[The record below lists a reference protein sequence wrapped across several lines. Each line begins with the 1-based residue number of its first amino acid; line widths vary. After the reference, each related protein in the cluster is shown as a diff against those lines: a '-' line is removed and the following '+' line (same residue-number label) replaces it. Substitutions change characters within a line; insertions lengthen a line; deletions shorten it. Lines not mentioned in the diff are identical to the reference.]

1 MMEKSNVKP
10 ITYALIALIIFSL
23 LGLEFPMLFLSR
35 LVDGRPASQ
44 AFNWPMNWY
53 GAVFHWTVT
62 ILIWAAGAVG
72 VYLWTKKKGVLPDLI
87 RLEFKS
93 RDGIWLVIGI
103 LFGDR
108 LRVDLQLVSR
118 VVHPPDRARVPRLSK
133 FVRHPGLD
141 SGDFSKPVLPGGIP
155 AGGDDDRLFSEG
167 WRIVVQISWFPW
179 GGIGIALTWGMIHL
193 VTNPQGALGV
203 ILWAVLLLG
212 IFFILSKKSFVA
224 TWIIGVLGFIL

>member
-1 MMEKSNVKP
+1 MMQKSNVKP

-44 AFNWPMNWY
+44 AFSWPMNWY

-87 RLEFKS
+87 RFEFKS

-103 LFGDR
+103 LFVIAYELIYSR
-108 LRVDLQLVSR
+108 LAGLSIPQIGREYRGFQNLYGTQAWIVAIFQNLYYLVEYLL
-118 VVHPPDRARVPRLSK
+118 VVMMIAFFQRAGELWFKS
-133 FVRHPGLD
+133 
-141 SGDFSKPVLPGGIP
+141 
-155 AGGDDDRLFSEG
+155 
-167 WRIVVQISWFPW
+167 SWFPW
-179 GGIGIALTWGMIHL
+179 GGVGIALTWGMIHL

-203 ILWAVLLLG
+203 ILWAVLLG
-212 IFFILSKKSFVA
+212 IFFVLSKKSFIA
-224 TWIIGVLGFIL
+224 TWIIGFLGFIL